1 MCLGLPGR
9 VVALAAG
16 GRLGQVEV
24 AGAIRLI
31 DLSLLPAAPAPG
43 DYLLVHSGIALE
55 LMPPEQAREVA
66 AWFSPAPVADAPVV
80 DAPVADAPVAD
91 APVTGSAPE
100 PGTGPVQ
107 RDEGTQQQ

>member
-9 VVALAAG
+9 VVALAEN

-24 AGAIRLI
+24 AGVIRLI
-31 DLSLLPAAPAPG
+31 DLSLLPRPPAPG

-55 LMPPEQAREVA
+55 LLPPEQASEAA
-66 AWFSPAPVADAPVV
+66 AWFRSAPAADTDPPA
-80 DAPVADAPVAD
+80 A
-91 APVTGSAPE
+91 SAPE
-100 PGTGPVQ
+100 PGTGPLL

>member
-24 AGAIRLI
+24 AGVIRLI
-31 DLSLLPAAPAPG
+31 DLSLLPQPPAPG

-55 LMPPEQAREVA
+55 LLPPEQASEAA
-66 AWFSPAPVADAPVV
+66 AWFRSAPADPPAPA
-80 DAPVADAPVAD
+80 
-91 APVTGSAPE
+91 SAPE
-100 PGTGPVQ
+100 PGTGPLL